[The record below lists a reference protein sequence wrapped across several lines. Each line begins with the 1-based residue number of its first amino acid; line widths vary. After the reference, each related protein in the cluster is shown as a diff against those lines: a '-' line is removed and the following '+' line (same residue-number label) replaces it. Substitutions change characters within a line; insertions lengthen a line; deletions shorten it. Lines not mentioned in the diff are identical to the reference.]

1 MCWCEMYFKKE
12 EHSHDLK
19 RWADLADG
27 LDLVPFVGHKV
38 GPPDAD
44 RRGVTFHLASS

>member
-1 MCWCEMYFKKE
+1 MYFKKE

-19 RWADLADG
+19 SWADLAGG
-27 LDLVPFVGHKV
+27 LDLVPFIGHKV

-44 RRGVTFHLASS
+44 RGGVALDLTSC